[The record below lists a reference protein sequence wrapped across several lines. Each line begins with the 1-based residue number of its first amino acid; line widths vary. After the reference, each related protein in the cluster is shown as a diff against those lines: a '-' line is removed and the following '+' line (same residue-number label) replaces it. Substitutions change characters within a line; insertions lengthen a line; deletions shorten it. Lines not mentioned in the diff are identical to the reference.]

1 MAGDMAE
8 DNVSGYQ
15 AGGRRALDRVLA
27 PEFLDDLQ
35 GMDLPTLR
43 EHRTVAEQEEADLS
57 YARRL
62 LQGRLDL
69 LGAEEA
75 RRDGVDGAGAAVTHV
90 RTDAELVA
98 SLTDVLADPRR
109 TDHGMGRY
117 TSVEPSRVG
126 EHRRRAELAVADP
139 KMSDLS
145 AMDGTQLAAARE
157 RLENLEQELSADRHR
172 VQVAMDACTEEITRR
187 YRDGVVTIED
197 ALRAS
202 R

>member
-1 MAGDMAE
+1 
-8 DNVSGYQ
+8 
-15 AGGRRALDRVLA
+15 
-27 PEFLDDLQ
+27 
-35 GMDLPTLR
+35 MDLATLR

-75 RRDGVDGAGAAVTHV
+75 RRAGADGAPAALTHV

-109 TDHGMGRY
+109 TDHGMGRF

-139 KMSDLS
+139 KMSDLTG
-145 AMDGTQLAAARE
+145 MDDAQLAAARR
-157 RLENLEQELSADRHR
+157 RLEDLEHELSADRHR
-172 VQVAMDACTEEITRR
+172 VQVAMDACTDEITRR
-187 YRDGVVTIED
+187 YRDGVVSIED
-197 ALRAS
+197 ALRTS